1 MRISTLQLHQQS
13 LSQMQ
18 KQTAKVQHLEMQ
30 IASGLK
36 ILKPSDDPVGAVKV
50 LNLNSNL
57 GMVEQYGRNVA
68 QATSALSYQESVL
81 TSVNDALQRV
91 RELTLQAN
99 NPANHDSAL
108 RSIGREIDE
117 QLDQLKVLA
126 NTRDAAG
133 EYIFGGFRVDQPPFM
148 ESGGVMAYNGDQGQR
163 IVQIGE
169 GAQVAVRDPGDE
181 IFMNIRGGDGSVQV
195 LANGSNVGSMV
206 VGQFGVAGNFTN
218 GTYTVTFT
226 PGAPGQPMQYT
237 ATDSATPVPNVV
249 TTGNYVSGGTIN
261 VAGAQFTLT
270 GTPAAG
276 DKVTVRTAQNIDMF
290 QMVSDIA
297 TALQAGSTG
306 TIAQANR
313 QNALAQGLANLD
325 QALDG
330 VSNQRASVGNR
341 LGHIESMDS
350 LNQDF
355 KLQLDTV
362 LSATQDLDYAEAVS
376 SFNLQL
382 TSLQA
387 AQQAYMK
394 TSELSLFRYL

>member
-1 MRISTLQLHQQS
+1 MRIATFQLHQQA
-13 LSQMQ
+13 LSSMQ
-18 KQTAKVQHLEMQ
+18 KQTVKIQRSELQ
-30 IASGLK
+30 LASGLK

-68 QATSALSYQESVL
+68 QAQSALSFQESVL
-81 TSVNDALQRV
+81 VSVNDTLQRI

-108 RSIGREIDE
+108 RSIGQEIDE
-117 QLDQLKVLA
+117 HLQQLKMMA

-133 EYIFGGFRVDQPPFM
+133 EYIFGGFRVDQPPFI
-148 ESGGVMAYNGDQGQR
+148 EAGGAMVYNGDQGQR
-163 IVQIGE
+163 MVQIGE
-169 GAQVAVRDPGDE
+169 GAQVAVRDPGDG

-195 LANGSNVGSMV
+195 LPASGNTGSMV
-206 VGQFGVAGNFTN
+206 LGQFGVAGSFA
-218 GTYTVTFT
+218 GGSYTVSF
-226 PGAPGQPMQYT
+226 GGQPLQYT
-237 ATDSATPVPNVV
+237 AVDGDTPPNVV
-249 TTGNYVSGGTIN
+249 ASGNYVSGGTIN
-261 VAGAQFTLT
+261 VAGAQFTVT

-276 DKVTVRTAQNIDMF
+276 DTITVRAAEHIDMF
-290 QMVSDIA
+290 SMVKDIA
-297 TALQAGSTG
+297 TALQAGTTG
-306 TIAQANR
+306 IGAAAR
-313 QNALAQGLANLD
+313 KQNALAQGLANLD
-325 QALDG
+325 QALDS
-330 VSNQRASVGNR
+330 VSNQRAAVGNR
-341 LGHIESMDS
+341 LAHVESIDE